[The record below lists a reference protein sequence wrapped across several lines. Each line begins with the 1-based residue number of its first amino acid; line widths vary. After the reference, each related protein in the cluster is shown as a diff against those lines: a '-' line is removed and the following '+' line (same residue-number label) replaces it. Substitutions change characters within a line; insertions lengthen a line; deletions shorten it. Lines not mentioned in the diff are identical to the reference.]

1 MDCSAIKVTHF
12 HLHFLR
18 FCKTNEEEM
27 QCQPETS
34 IEST

>member
-1 MDCSAIKVTHF
+1 MNCSVLKVTLI

-18 FCKTNEEEM
+18 FCKPSKEEM